1 MSSPFARET
10 AQNRLKSAKDLVVKA
25 CLQDRYKD
33 GTFSHLANHLDRDV
47 EKASARTVSVREHKR
62 QREKILGAGRSS
74 KSGNHPGTDGAF
86 DQNYIGTLEQVFEE
100 DNNQRARQASSSSS
114 MSDVERDGVDAEAVV
129 DEGDDGEWE
138 TVGKGGKPLKKI
150 EIKSAG
156 VELRGFWVDSPGFE
170 LVSRLAF
177 A

>member
-1 MSSPFARET
+1 MWKKHLLELSRSGNISVSERKFLEQVSLKLKNARDC
-10 AQNRLKSAKDLVVKA
+10 AL
-25 CLQDRYKD
+25 
-33 GTFSHLANHLDRDV
+33 
-47 EKASARTVSVREHKR
+47 
-62 QREKILGAGRSS
+62 GRSS